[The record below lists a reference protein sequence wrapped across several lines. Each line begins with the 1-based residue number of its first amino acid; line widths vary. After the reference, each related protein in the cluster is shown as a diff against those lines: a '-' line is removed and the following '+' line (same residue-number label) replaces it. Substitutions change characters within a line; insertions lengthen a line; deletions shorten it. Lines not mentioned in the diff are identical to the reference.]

1 MLLASVAVAAAAA
14 ATGPRTGPVGTPK
27 VVFRDVLNPDFQ
39 FWKGAV
45 KSDPEVA
52 ADPATGIPS
61 VVLYHW
67 TPRYTFE
74 LVDGPWDLTDQT
86 CPEFRCEAWF
96 QFDFT
101 PSLNAGPARY
111 GLWSVL
117 FLHSGGESVAFSLSG
132 SGASDLPYFFALSD
146 LVEAGVDITKFEGV
160 GFEPR
165 AGSSETVFVRDL
177 VMYSPHRTT
186 WTTIYPSGPSTFNDA
201 WYEFS
206 SSVQPNGTV
215 VVRST
220 KFAFDLTS
228 DSATAVVA
236 VDVAYDAAGINATLA
251 VDGVPFFFWSGPEK
265 VENGYRWIFRLPAL
279 PGNRFSTVEAAY
291 GGQPIAAVYVGTLL
305 FSRPGGGTR
314 RNPFPVFKGKSKTPW
329 VPSRATVVYNGGDA
343 NFPPQYVAQVEVKQ
357 GEVAGFYQEDGSVD
371 TRNLA
376 CGTVLEMWVNPT
388 SEAEGR
394 LWTVTVYGVSGTRT
408 IKLNITGQ
416 GITEWRPYQIPLQ
429 LLADQ
434 LAGEFRINGFTLES
448 SVGANTQ
455 SIRVGSVSFYAP
467 EETSWQCPYSDAA
480 GVSPDWILSSGAGAG
495 LHLSFSDFPFNM
507 SLKSGK
513 AWFMDPDVATGY
525 LEVRGIATSTKAGNN
540 FVGTE
545 LEIETESGDVGVAD
559 RLLQTEPVPVNV
571 SWVIRF
577 PLWDAYLSAGLNGRV
592 TEVRWK
598 VTGVYDAGYQP
609 VTDPQISVEVT
620 SMCLGTPPTRS
631 PTSVPITGSP
641 STSAP
646 TTLDVDTPAPLT
658 DVPATAAPLPTP
670 ETYSPDLVAAVE
682 ISVYTGKGTTSS
694 SNTVQFTLTSIK
706 GVTCQGPD
714 EDTFKRLTASTFT
727 VRCPWES
734 SEIKRVTVDVKKS
747 TGLAFDNLKANVLEN
762 NWMMMYIPSQNNSAS
777 ASLVAGDTVEYVLP
791 DLLLHLFVSDV
802 EGAGAV
808 TLNMT
813 FRSSA
818 NETCVQ
824 FQSLDMDPGANY
836 YVPAFCDF
844 SFAQFEAVTL
854 TSVAS
859 QGPVQ
864 VDLKRVDILSTKIS
878 FSELYVVGTQEA
890 SASLKQ
896 NAPVTFSN

>member
-1 MLLASVAVAAAAA
+1 MLLACVAAAAA

-177 VMYSPHRTT
+177 VMYCPHRTT

-201 WYEFS
+201 WDEFS

-220 KFAFDLTS
+220 NFAFDLTS

-236 VDVAYDAAGINATLA
+236 VDVANDAAGVNATLA
-251 VDGVPFFFWSGPEK
+251 VDGVPFFPRSGSEK
-265 VENGYRWIFRLPAL
+265 VENGYRWIFRLPSL

-305 FSRPGGGTR
+305 FSKPGGGTR
-314 RNPFPVFKGKSKTPW
+314 RNPFPAFKGKSKTPW
-329 VPSRATVVYNGGDA
+329 VPYGVLVVYNGGDA
-343 NFPPQYVAQVEVKQ
+343 NFPPQYVAHVEVAQQ
-357 GEVAGFYQEDGSVD
+357 GQVVGFFQELGPVD

-376 CGTVLEMWVNPT
+376 CGTVLEMWASPT
-388 SEAEGR
+388 SDSELGR
-394 LWTVTVYGVSGTRT
+394 LWTVTVYGGSETLTV
-408 IKLNITGQ
+408 KLNITGQ

-429 LLADQ
+429 VLADQ
-434 LAGEFRINGFTLES
+434 LAGEFRINGISLEP
-448 SVGANTQ
+448 SVGTYPQ
-455 SIRVGSVSFYAP
+455 SIHVGTVSFYAP

-540 FVGTE
+540 FFGTE

-559 RLLQTEPVPVNV
+559 RMLQTEPVPVNV
-571 SWVIRF
+571 SWVVRF
-577 PLWDAYLSAGLNGRV
+577 PLWDAYLSAGLNGQV
-592 TEVRWK
+592 SSAGFEPGFHALKACAVHSAITVWGKLPKE
-598 VTGVYDAGYQP
+598 TLYD
-609 VTDPQISVEVT
+609 
-620 SMCLGTPPTRS
+620 
-631 PTSVPITGSP
+631 
-641 STSAP
+641 
-646 TTLDVDTPAPLT
+646 TTL
-658 DVPATAAPLPTP
+658 
-670 ETYSPDLVAAVE
+670 
-682 ISVYTGKGTTSS
+682 
-694 SNTVQFTLTSIK
+694 
-706 GVTCQGPD
+706 
-714 EDTFKRLTASTFT
+714 
-727 VRCPWES
+727 
-734 SEIKRVTVDVKKS
+734 
-747 TGLAFDNLKANVLEN
+747 
-762 NWMMMYIPSQNNSAS
+762 
-777 ASLVAGDTVEYVLP
+777 
-791 DLLLHLFVSDV
+791 
-802 EGAGAV
+802 
-808 TLNMT
+808 
-813 FRSSA
+813 
-818 NETCVQ
+818 
-824 FQSLDMDPGANY
+824 
-836 YVPAFCDF
+836 
-844 SFAQFEAVTL
+844 
-854 TSVAS
+854 
-859 QGPVQ
+859 
-864 VDLKRVDILSTKIS
+864 
-878 FSELYVVGTQEA
+878 
-890 SASLKQ
+890 
-896 NAPVTFSN
+896 